1 MTEIINIIQFIL
13 IILLIISIKVDEKT
27 QKRIIHSKK
36 KTAWD
41 EGYAAAISQ
50 VLESQI
56 TNNKKIIMMDNP
68 YGANTND

>member
-13 IILLIISIKVDEKT
+13 IILLIISIKVDERT
-27 QKRIIHSKK
+27 QRRVIHSEK

-41 EGYAAAISQ
+41 EGYAAAVSQ
-50 VLESQI
+50 ILESQL
-56 TNNKKIIMMDNP
+56 TNNKKIIMLDNP